1 MRGIQ
6 TRKNNWDNVNDTS
19 INLKKITEMKTQLTW
34 FKLGAVLMVKWWI
47 ASLRT
52 TDTKGSIA
60 QDRRV
65 KLISELGDCG
75 DLQLE

>member
-1 MRGIQ
+1 M
-6 TRKNNWDNVNDTS
+6 
-19 INLKKITEMKTQLTW
+19 W
-34 FKLGAVLMVKWWI
+34 FILGAVLTVKWWI

-52 TDTKGSIA
+52 TDTKGSIIV

-75 DLQLE
+75 DL